1 MSEGPQRRLVAFASA
16 NVVGVS
22 RLMGAEEV
30 DTIAALTRHRS
41 LILTAETNPDAR
53 FLHQA
58 SWKVATV
65 EL

>member
-1 MSEGPQRRLVAFASA
+1 MSEGPQRRFVAIASA
-16 NVVGVS
+16 DVAGVS
-22 RLMGAEEV
+22 RLVGAEEV
-30 DTIAALTRHRS
+30 GTIAALTRHRS

>member
-1 MSEGPQRRLVAFASA
+1 MSEGPKRRFVATASA
-16 NVVGVS
+16 DVVGVS
-22 RLMGAEEV
+22 PLMGVEEV
-30 DTIAALTRHRS
+30 GTIAALTRHRS